1 MKARWLF
8 VAVAATVLGAAG
20 TSYAGGDVAAGMSKS
35 KSCAGCHGADGK
47 GKKDNPAIAGK
58 PEAEFIKAMEEYKSG
73 TREHKKMNMFSKKLS
88 SEDIV
93 NLAAYY
99 ASLK

>member
-1 MKARWLF
+1 MKAHWLF
-8 VAVAATVLGAAG
+8 VAAIAVALGAAG
-20 TSYAGGDVAAGMSKS
+20 PSYAGDVAAGKAKS

-47 GKKDNPAIAGK
+47 GKKDNPAIAGQ
-58 PEAEFIKAMEEYKSG
+58 PEAQFIKAMGEYKSG
-73 TREHKKMNMFSKKLS
+73 AREHKMMKKFAGKLS
-88 SEDIV
+88 DEDIA